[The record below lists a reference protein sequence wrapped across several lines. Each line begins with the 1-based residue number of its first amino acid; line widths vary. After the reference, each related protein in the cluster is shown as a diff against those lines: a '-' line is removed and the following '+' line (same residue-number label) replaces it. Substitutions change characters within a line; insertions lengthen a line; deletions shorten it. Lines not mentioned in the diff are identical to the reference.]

1 MSNAAATDSLEAGG
15 NHSAQRVR
23 QVTGRFAPK
32 NYFSPDVYSKFTTVE
47 LDCP

>member
-1 MSNAAATDSLEAGG
+1 MSNVAATDFLVAGG
-15 NHSAQRVR
+15 DHSEQRVR
-23 QVTGRFAPK
+23 QVTGRFAPE